1 LKRGKKLPREQVWE
15 EPVIT
20 RPGVTPLPS
29 ATSTDPSH
37 YMPRYLSQARY
48 RRLWRWARDV
58 LDADEAI
65 VLENIVL
72 HGHAG
77 DVEVLCSG
85 LKRLSDHYRARDCG
99 ANTAARLSVWEQGL
113 LQ

>member
-1 LKRGKKLPREQVWE
+1 ML
-15 EPVIT
+15 
-20 RPGVTPLPS
+20 
-29 ATSTDPSH
+29 
-37 YMPRYLSQARY
+37 RYLSQARY

-65 VLENIVL
+65 VLEDIVL
-72 HGHAG
+72 YGRAG
-77 DVEVLCSG
+77 DVEVLRGG
-85 LKRLSDHYRARDCG
+85 LKRLSDHYRARDYV